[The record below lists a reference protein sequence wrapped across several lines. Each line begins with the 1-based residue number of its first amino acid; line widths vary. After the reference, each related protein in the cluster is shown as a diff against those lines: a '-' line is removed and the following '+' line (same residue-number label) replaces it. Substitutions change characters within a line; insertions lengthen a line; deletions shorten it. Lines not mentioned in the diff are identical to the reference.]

1 MPARPE
7 EKRSNILRRLEIPV
21 NESLW
26 LHAMEVGHTLGTLE
40 TPAHGMGSCVRGQR
54 FSSVQH
60 WGQNKHSH
68 NKPHTLEKYI
78 LGVNQRQTDS

>member
-7 EKRSNILRRLEIPV
+7 EKCSDILRRLEIPV

-40 TPAHGMGSCVRGQR
+40 TPAHGVGSCVRGQR

-60 WGQNKHSH
+60 WGQN
-68 NKPHTLEKYI
+68 NTVTTNHTHLRNTSLE
-78 LGVNQRQTDS
+78 